1 MLQKIEYAAK
11 TLAHAERP
19 GDRRTVDLQHRFDLL
34 DQREPVAHLAVH
46 LVDERDDRRRTQT
59 THVEEL
65 DRLRFDAF
73 CRVDDHYRRVDRG
86 EHAIRILRVDRM
98 SRILELHH
106 RAGYRDS
113 ALLLDFHPIRCRM
126 ARALPRL
133 DRAGKLNGAAEQ
145 QQLFGQRRLAGIR
158 VRNDRER
165 APVGDVAHKIG
176 WKGSVTHRSELQ
188 SKPCKKFKN
197 KRRSRRI
204 AANADYTNAIRGTL
218 FAADAI

>member
-1 MLQKIEYAAK
+1 
-11 TLAHAERP
+11 
-19 GDRRTVDLQHRFDLL
+19 
-34 DQREPVAHLAVH
+34 
-46 LVDERDDRRRTQT
+46 
-59 THVEEL
+59 EEL

-86 EHAIRILRVDRM
+86 EHAIRILREIFVPRRIQQVDRM

-133 DRAGKLNGAAEQ
+133 DRAGELNGAAEQ
-145 QQLFGQRRLAGIR
+145 QQLFGQRRLAGVR

-176 WKGSVTHRSELQ
+176 WKGSVTHRSEPQ
-188 SKPCKKFKN
+188 SKARRGSSPCKKFKN
-197 KRRSRRI
+197 KRRSRRT
-204 AANADYTNAIRGTL
+204 AATADYTNAIWGTL
-218 FAADAI
+218 FAARAI